1 MSGSQ
6 PTVDRSQP
14 SPDPS
19 RHGDGSSGDGGQR
32 ARSST
37 AWLRSLSLPG
47 VLERLSLGRLAGVL
61 VALVAVFIF
70 FSVTQSSF
78 LTWANFQN
86 IIGANSVI
94 FALSMGATLV
104 VITGGIDLSPA
115 SLMTATSMMLAF
127 MFAANWG
134 VVPAVIAAVAF
145 GTLGGLANG
154 FLIGK
159 AKISFLAVTL
169 GALSIWQSFA
179 LVVNGGEPV
188 ALFTS
193 HTFEPI
199 KTFVNNGIG
208 PIPLLLIFDIA
219 LLLVAGGLL
228 RYTSFG
234 RALFAIGSNTEAAR
248 LNGINVTA
256 VLIAVYAIAGL
267 TDGLGSIISV
277 GRLTAGSPT
286 VESTLLLEVL
296 AAVLIGGTA
305 FTGGVGGVFGT
316 AVGVLFLGIVD
327 NGLTLSHV
335 SSFWR
340 GTVSGSILIAAVG
353 LGVLRDRGW
362 TIRQLRASS
371 RSPGAMT
378 EAPAP

>member
-6 PTVDRSQP
+6 PTIDRSQP

-19 RHGDGSSGDGGQR
+19 RPGSGSTGGMRTRSPAPR
-32 ARSST
+32 AGLP
-37 AWLRSLSLPG
+37 LRG
-47 VLERLSLGRLAGVL
+47 TLERLSLGRYAGVL
-61 VALVAVFIF
+61 VALMVVFVY
-70 FSVTQSSF
+70 FSVSQPSF
-78 LTWANFQN
+78 LNWENFQN

-94 FALSMGATLV
+94 FALAMGATLV

-115 SLMTATSMMLAF
+115 SLMTATSMLLAF

-134 VVPAVIAAVAF
+134 VLPATIAAVAI

-169 GALSIWQSFA
+169 GALSIWESFA
-179 LVVNGGEPV
+179 LVVNEGQPV

-199 KTFVNNGIG
+199 RAFVNNGVG

-219 LLLVAGGLL
+219 LLLLAGGLL

-234 RALFAIGSNTEAAR
+234 RALFAIGSNAEAAR

-267 TDGLGSIISV
+267 TDGLASIISV

-286 VESTLLLEVL
+286 VEPTLLLEVL

-305 FTGGVGGVFGT
+305 FSGGVGGVFGT
-316 AVGVLFLGIVD
+316 AIGVLFLGIVG

-340 GTVSGSILIAAVG
+340 GTVSGGILIAAVG

-362 TIRQLRASS
+362 TIRQLRSSS
-371 RSPGAMT
+371 RSAAATT